1 MAITL
6 DQILAVADDLDARGV
21 NPTLA
26 AVRKALGAGSFT
38 TISEAMSVWRAQ
50 KSSRA
55 GAPAEPIPD
64 AVESSLAELGR
75 GVWAAAQAQAN
86 ARLTSER
93 EELEQ
98 ARAQADTERAEA
110 VALADSLA
118 LELDQAREVTQGQ
131 KEHILDLEAR
141 ISLHMGELAASAQQ
155 VSGLQARVDE
165 LLNRVQDLSAELA
178 RGHARN
184 AELSATLATLAA
196 KVPSEST
203 KPGEAGQ

>member
-1 MAITL
+1 MALTL
-6 DQILAVADDLDARGV
+6 DQIFSVADDLDARGI

-38 TISEAMSVWRAQ
+38 TISEAMSAWRAQ
-50 KSSRA
+50 KATRP
-55 GAPAEPIPD
+55 GAPVEPMPE

-75 GVWAAAQAQAN
+75 GLWAAAQAQAH
-86 ARLTSER
+86 ARLTRER

-98 ARAQADTERAEA
+98 ARAQTDTERAEA

-118 LELDQAREVTQGQ
+118 QELDQARDAVQGH
-131 KEHILDLEAR
+131 KEQIRDLEAR
-141 ISLHMGELAASAQQ
+141 ISRQVGELATSAQQ

-178 RGHARN
+178 RGHSRN
-184 AELSATLATLAA
+184 DELSATLATLAA
-196 KVPSEST
+196 KIPVEST
-203 KPGEAGQ
+203 KPGDAGQ